1 MSDLVTMCL
10 MGLFVIVGLALLSRL
25 MGSGF
30 GGTNYTQRGNE
41 TSHYDDPDI
50 DSRGSFGGWGGRRSS
65 GSGSA
70 GSNAPRHDSPNIRSR
85 GSFGRSKR

>member
-1 MSDLVTMCL
+1 MTDLVTMCL
-10 MGLFVIVGLALLSRL
+10 MGVFVIVGLMLLSRL
-25 MGSGF
+25 MGGGF
-30 GGTNYTQRGNE
+30 GGTNYTQRGDE

-50 DSRGSFGGWGGRRSS
+50 ESRGGFGGRRSS
-65 GSGSA
+65 GSGSS